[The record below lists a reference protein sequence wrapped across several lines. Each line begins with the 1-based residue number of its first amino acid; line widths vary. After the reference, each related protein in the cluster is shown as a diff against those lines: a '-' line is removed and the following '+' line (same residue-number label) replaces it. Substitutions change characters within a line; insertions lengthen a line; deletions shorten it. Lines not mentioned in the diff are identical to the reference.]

1 MIIISD
7 TSPITS
13 LLAVNQIHLLKEL
26 YGLITIPEGVKQE
39 LLRVESRRLEIENL
53 LSERWLQIK
62 PIADQELFKKIF
74 ADLDQGESEAI
85 TLGME
90 LCADLILMDETKG
103 RRMAK
108 SYGLQVTGLL
118 GVLMEAKSKK
128 LIPSVKEL
136 LDELIEKVGFYV
148 KQDLY
153 NSVLKATGE
162 YQ

>member
-13 LLAVNQIHLLKEL
+13 LLAVNHIHLLKDM
-26 YGLITIPEGVKQE
+26 YGLVTIPQGVRQE
-39 LLRVESRRLEIENL
+39 LLRVESRRTEIENL
-53 LSERWLQIK
+53 LSEGWLQVK
-62 PIADQELFKKIF
+62 PIIDQELFKKIF

-85 TLGME
+85 TLGLE
-90 LCADLILMDETKG
+90 LRADLILIDETKG

-108 SYGLQVTGLL
+108 SYGLQVTGLV

-128 LIPSVKEL
+128 LILSVKEL
-136 LDELIEKVGFYV
+136 LDELIEKAGFYV

-153 NSVLKATGE
+153 NSVLKAAGE
-162 YQ
+162 Y

>member
-13 LLAVNQIHLLKEL
+13 LLAVNHIQLLKDL
-26 YGLITIPEGVKQE
+26 YGLVTIPEGVRRE
-39 LLRVESRRLEIENL
+39 LLRVESRRPEIENL
-53 LSERWLQIK
+53 LSEGWLQVK
-62 PIADQELFKKIF
+62 PITDQELFKKIF
-74 ADLDQGESEAI
+74 VDLDRGESEAI
-85 TLGME
+85 TLGLE
-90 LCADLILMDETKG
+90 LRADLILIDETKG

-136 LDELIEKVGFYV
+136 LDELIEKAGFYV

-153 NSVLKATGE
+153 DSVLKAAGE
-162 YQ
+162 Q